1 MEVGEK
7 EGTGQIGGGKRRD
20 TGYPHSRKGQRRSK
34 GVISQVSLKKDRLYK
49 SFDSEKA

>member
-7 EGTGQIGGGKRRD
+7 EGTGQIGGGKRGD
-20 TGYPHSRKGQRRSK
+20 TGYPDSRKEQRHSK

-49 SFDSEKA
+49 SLDREKA